1 MSAISEDNKVL
12 IIAGPTASGK
22 SAVALML
29 AKKLNGAIIN
39 ADSMQIYKDLPIVTA
54 CPSAADYAAAP
65 HHLYQHMDGSVR
77 CSVALWL
84 KLAARAVAE
93 VRAAGQMPILVG
105 GTGMYL
111 NAAIHGIS
119 PIPEV
124 SDEVHQ
130 KAQSD
135 LDTYGGAA
143 VKEMLQ
149 SLDPVLADR
158 LEAGDSQRLVR
169 ALGVARQTGTPL
181 SSWQKLPGE
190 GQIEGKIVTMAIL
203 PDRADVY
210 AAIDRRFAQMMGEG
224 GIAEVEQLLARQLD
238 PSLPVMKA
246 LGVSA
251 VAVYLRGE
259 YNVEQA
265 IYLAQRDSRHY
276 AKRQMTWI
284 RNNFIAN
291 ISFKEKLSERNHEK
305 YFSEILKYT

>member
-1 MSAISEDNKVL
+1 MSEDNRVL

-39 ADSMQIYKDLPIVTA
+39 ANSMQIYTDLPIVTA
-54 CPSAADYAAAP
+54 CPSPADYAIVP
-65 HHLYQHMDGSVR
+65 HHLYQHIDGSVR

-84 KLAARAVAE
+84 KWAAQAVAD
-93 VRAAGQMPILVG
+93 VRAAGQVPILVG

-111 NAAIHGIS
+111 HAALHGIS

-124 SDEVHQ
+124 SEAVHNQ
-130 KAQSD
+130 AQSD
-135 LDTYGGAA
+135 LDQHGGEA
-143 VKEMLQ
+143 VKEMLTA
-149 SLDPVLADR
+149 LDPILGDR
-158 LEAGDSQRLVR
+158 LDAGDSQRLVR
-169 ALGVARQTGTPL
+169 ALGVVRETGTPL
-181 SSWQKLPGE
+181 STWQQLPGE
-190 GQIEGKIVTMAIL
+190 GQIEGKAVTVAIL
-203 PDRADVY
+203 PDRTDLY
-210 AAIDRRFAQMMGEG
+210 AAINARFGEMMETG
-224 GIAEVEQLLARQLD
+224 GIAEVEQLLARKLD

-251 VAVYLRGE
+251 VAGYLQGDYDRA
-259 YNVEQA
+259 QA

-291 ISFKEKLSERNHEK
+291 ITFNEKYSKRNSEK